1 MTNLKVGDIIEASD
15 DGKLVYGYVLG
26 PDLTDPENYV
36 RIRWFDGYEDTES
49 KINQLRKIINHGE
62 LDTA

>member
-1 MTNLKVGDIIEASD
+1 MTNLKIGDIVESTD

-26 PDLTDPENYV
+26 PDLTDPENFV
-36 RIRWFDGYEDTES
+36 KIRWFDGYIDTDS
-49 KINQLRKIINHGE
+49 SIKQLRKIKSHGE